1 MLYYPRPIACYME
14 GVGDIPEIR
23 NEAWEAIIEEYK
35 EQLIMIGGPLELA
48 NKFAQTMANAKNA
61 EFDVKIPMGAEE
73 WAEAIF
79 EKWFEL
85 MGQIAK
91 SSGARNSLLD
101 RDLYDPIMDNSPE
114 WADGLT
120 LEDLPHIVEEEEF
133 QIDDT
138 SEILED
144 LYGPLGDEPR
154 MMFAF
159 LQGRPQGRLSGQY
172 NRLFPVKLVLRTAA
186 SLIASR
192 DEYKFLG
199 KEEGEY
205 EYDEIHLEDL
215 REECLKVARYA
226 KSRFEWI
233 DARSGANMGERLSVG
248 LPDRKGDP
256 AKVKKQAERFVSQFV
271 GSVRNKG
278 QGLPFELGLLS
289 VDEEGAVQ
297 FTENGA
303 KFMLLENPLFD
314 TQAAWKDGESFTL
327 REKIFL
333 VSMIRNNVPDEFEFM
348 QKLATW
354 ISEGENSPKPIE
366 AKIVEEFG
374 VNNTEASLM
383 RSGTLARMIEL
394 SLVNREQSGRNVSY
408 SLTEHGEKFQSA

>member
-1 MLYYPRPIACYME
+1 ME
-14 GVGDIPEIR
+14 GVSGTPGIR
-23 NEAWEAIIEEYK
+23 NEAWETIIEEYK
-35 EQLIMIGGPLELA
+35 EPLAMISGPLALA
-48 NKFAQTMANAKNA
+48 NQFAQTMVNAKNA
-61 EFDVKIPMGAEE
+61 EFNVKIPIGAEE
-73 WAEAIF
+73 WAETIF
-79 EKWFEL
+79 AKWFEL

-91 SSGARNSLLD
+91 SGGIGYSLLD
-101 RDLYDPIMDNSPE
+101 RDLYDPIMENSPE

-120 LEDLPHIVEEEEF
+120 LEDLPHIEEEQEF
-133 QIDDT
+133 EIDDT
-138 SEILED
+138 SEVLKE
-144 LYGPLGDEPR
+144 LYGPFSEEPR
-154 MMFAF
+154 MIFAF
-159 LQGRPQGRLSGQY
+159 LRGKPQGRLSGQY

-186 SLIASR
+186 NLIASR
-192 DEYKFLG
+192 DEYKLLG
-199 KEEGEY
+199 DDEGEY
-205 EYDEIHLEDL
+205 EYDELHLEDL
-215 REECLKVARYA
+215 REECLKIARYA

-297 FTENGA
+297 FTENGV
-303 KFMLLENPLFD
+303 KFMLLKNPLFD
-314 TQAAWKDGESFTL
+314 TQAAWKDGESFTFQ
-327 REKIFL
+327 EKAFL

-354 ISEGENSPKPIE
+354 ISEGDNSPKPIE
-366 AKIVEEFG
+366 VKIAEEFG

-383 RSGTLARMIEL
+383 RSGTFARMIEL
-394 SLVNREQSGRNVSY
+394 SLINREQSGRNVSY
-408 SLTEHGEKFQSA
+408 SLTEYGEKFKSA

>member
-1 MLYYPRPIACYME
+1 ME
-14 GVGDIPEIR
+14 GVGDIPGIR

-35 EQLIMIGGPLELA
+35 EPLLMISGPLDMA

-61 EFDVKIPMGAEE
+61 EFNVKVPMGAEE
-73 WAEAIF
+73 WAEDIF

-91 SSGARNSLLD
+91 SSGVRHSLLD
-101 RDLYDPIMDNSPE
+101 RDLYDPLMDNSPE

-120 LEDLPHIVEEEEF
+120 LEDLPHIDEEAEY

-138 SEILED
+138 SDILEE
-144 LYGPLGDEPR
+144 LYGPFAVEPMAYAWHR
-154 MMFAF
+154 
-159 LQGRPQGRLSGQY
+159 GRPLRRLSGQY
-172 NRLFPVKLVLRTAA
+172 NRLLPVKLVLRTAA
-186 SLIASR
+186 NLIASR

-199 KEEGEY
+199 QEEGEY

-215 REECLKVARYA
+215 REECLKVAKYA
-226 KSRFEWI
+226 KSRFKWI
-233 DARSGANMGERLSVG
+233 DARSGAHMGERLSVG

-289 VDEEGAVQ
+289 VDEGGAVQ
-297 FTENGA
+297 FTENGV
-303 KFMLLENPLFD
+303 KFMLLENPLID
-314 TQAAWKDGESFTL
+314 TQAAWKDGGSFTL
-327 REKIFL
+327 QEKAFL
-333 VSMIRNNVPDEFEFM
+333 VGMIRNNVPDEYEFM

-366 AKIVEEFG
+366 AKISEEFS
-374 VNNTEASLM
+374 VNKTEASFI

-408 SLTEHGEKFQSA
+408 SLTEHGENIHNN

>member
-1 MLYYPRPIACYME
+1 MDGI
-14 GVGDIPEIR
+14 GNIPGIT

-35 EQLIMIGGPLELA
+35 EPLLMISGPLEMA

-61 EFDVKIPMGAEE
+61 EFNVKVPMGAEE
-73 WAEAIF
+73 WAEAVF
-79 EKWFEL
+79 ERWFEI

-91 SSGARNSLLD
+91 SSGVRYKLLD

-120 LEDLPHIVEEEEF
+120 LKELPHIDEDAEF
-133 QIDDT
+133 DIDD
-138 SEILED
+138 SSDILEE
-144 LYGPLGDEPR
+144 LYGPLDDEPR
-154 MMFAF
+154 MMYAF
-159 LQGRPQGRLSGQY
+159 LKGRPKGRLSGQY

-199 KEEGEY
+199 QEEGEY
-205 EYDEIHLEDL
+205 EYDEILLEDL
-215 REECLKVARYA
+215 RKQSLKVARYA

-256 AKVKKQAERFVSQFV
+256 VKVKKQAERFVSQFV

-278 QGLPFELGLLS
+278 QGLPFELGLLT
-289 VDEEGAVQ
+289 VNEEGEVK

-303 KFMLLENPLFD
+303 RFMLLENPLFD
-314 TQAAWKDGESFTL
+314 TQSAWKDGESFTL
-327 REKIFL
+327 QEKAFL
-333 VSMIRNNVPDEFEFM
+333 VHMIRNNVPDEYDFM
-348 QKLATW
+348 KKIATW
-354 ISEGENSPKPIE
+354 ISEGENTPKPIE
-366 AKIVEEFG
+366 ARITKEYG
-374 VNNTEASLM
+374 VNKTESALM

-394 SLVNREQSGRNVSY
+394 SLVNREQTGRNVTY
-408 SLTEHGEKFQSA
+408 QLTEMGLKLTKK